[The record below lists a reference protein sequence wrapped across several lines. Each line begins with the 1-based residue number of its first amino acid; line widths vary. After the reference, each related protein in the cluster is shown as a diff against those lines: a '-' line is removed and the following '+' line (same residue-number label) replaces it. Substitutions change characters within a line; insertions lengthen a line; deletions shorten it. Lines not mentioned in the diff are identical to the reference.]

1 MAHYDTYIA
10 TQRKMAAAAV
20 KAGATILFSNHS
32 VYDDAF
38 DRSRLVKLRAAGE
51 PHPYEIGAAAVG
63 RYFKVGEECAL
74 AARADLKS

>member
-1 MAHYDTYIA
+1 
-10 TQRKMAAAAV
+10 MAAAAA
-20 KAGATILFSNHS
+20 KAGATVLFSNHS

-51 PHPYEIGAAAVG
+51 PHPYEIGTAAVG

-74 AARADLKS
+74 AARADLAH